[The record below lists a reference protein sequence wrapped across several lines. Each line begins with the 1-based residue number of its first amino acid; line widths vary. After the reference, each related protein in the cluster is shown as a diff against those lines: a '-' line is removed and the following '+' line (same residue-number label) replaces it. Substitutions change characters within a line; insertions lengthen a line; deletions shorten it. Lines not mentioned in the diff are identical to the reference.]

1 MREIQQQRHRRYCL
15 LNYEAAAHLPL
26 KMGSKPTHF
35 FAVKI
40 IVSMSN
46 DSIYTLF
53 CLHSDFEL
61 CPSIIHFS
69 FVLSLYVAMMK
80 PRLHHV
86 TVVLV

>member
-1 MREIQQQRHRRYCL
+1 MCKTQQQRHRRYCL
-15 LNYEAAAHLPL
+15 LDYEAAAHLPL
-26 KMGSKPTHF
+26 KMGTKPTHF

-40 IVSMSN
+40 IVSKSN

-69 FVLSLYVAMMK
+69 FVFICGYDE
-80 PRLHHV
+80 
-86 TVVLV
+86 T